1 MNLVKSL
8 ILAILILAGSHIMA
22 IGKLNEPDSSNHQF
36 SFILLSD
43 IHVSE
48 NEGKLEKLENF
59 ISFYNINF
67 AAQTDF
73 VVTTGDNVSYLLTDR
88 MHSMDKPGNNQLR
101 SFVQV
106 MSGLEDPYYPG
117 MGNHEYKID
126 KDRDADGA
134 FSKSEILSVEKIW
147 ENETGLKPYYSFE
160 NGEYTL
166 LFLNTMRGRYHD
178 RFFDD
183 KQINWLDNNLR
194 KSTKVLLF
202 LHHPFETDVIRYRP
216 KKEYDIITKDIEP
229 EFYELLA
236 RYSNKIMGVFTGHG
250 HEWIHDTILH
260 TINVWQTASFG
271 DNDEFAFYV
280 VTISSSGIQ
289 VDRSIQGPWFEGFN
303 PIIIE
308 QDERN

>member
-1 MNLVKSL
+1 M
-8 ILAILILAGSHIMA
+8 LAGSHIMA
-22 IGKLNEPDSSNHQF
+22 TGKLNELDSSNHQF

-59 ISFYNINF
+59 ISFYNINL

-106 MSGLEDPYYPG
+106 MSGLEDPYYLG

-134 FSKSEILSVEKIW
+134 FPKSEILCAEKIW
-147 ENETGLKPYYSFE
+147 KNETGLKPYYSFG

-183 KQINWLDNNLR
+183 KQINWLDNKLG

-202 LHHPFETDVIRYRP
+202 LHHPFETDLIPYWY
-216 KKEYDIITKDIEP
+216 KKEYGTITKDIEP
-229 EFYELLA
+229 EFYELLV

-303 PIIIE
+303 PIIVE